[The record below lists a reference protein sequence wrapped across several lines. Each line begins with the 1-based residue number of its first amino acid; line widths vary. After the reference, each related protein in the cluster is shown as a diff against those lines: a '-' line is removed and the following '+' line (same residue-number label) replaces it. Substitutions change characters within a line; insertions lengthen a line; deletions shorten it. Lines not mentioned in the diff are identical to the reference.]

1 MRTHTPPQAGEGARL
16 RAWSIQTGRGCA
28 PSLALKR
35 SRRGGRVRCCSSVAA
50 VDVWTVARWSAVVV
64 LLLVG
69 VPLLGG
75 VWWWCVVCRKK
86 YKYTTKKLYKNLVV

>member
-1 MRTHTPPQAGEGARL
+1 MPSDTLARL
-16 RAWSIQTGRGCA
+16 GCPAGHRGRTA
-28 PSLALKR
+28 Q
-35 SRRGGRVRCCSSVAA
+35 GGGVPIARPEAVEGVEAVCCCSSVAA

-86 YKYTTKKLYKNLVV
+86 YKYTTKKLYKNLVI